1 MGNAEYMGMDPG
13 GFGFIPVLDRRNGYY
28 LQVVT
33 AETPP
38 TGSYP
43 LSGIPEYLAVAIKP
57 HIDLIMSGHDIDP
70 SVHMTHAPSLLSLG
84 VADVNYCLN
93 CVLHPKQCS

>member
-1 MGNAEYMGMDPG
+1 MAAE
-13 GFGFIPVLDRRNGYY
+13 FGKTGA
-28 LQVVT
+28 
-33 AETPP
+33 AEIGA

-57 HIDLIMSGHDIDP
+57 HIDAILSAHPPDSGE
-70 SVHMTHAPSLLSLG
+70 HMTHSPGLLSLG

-93 CVLHPKQCS
+93 CKLYPSACD